1 MSDRWAT
8 RCDMR
13 RRLASAQA
21 ARADARRQ
29 MEHAERDMDA
39 ADAEYDDAESAL
51 AKFDEA
57 EATLR
62 RVHPSLFD
70 AWTRDDL
77 SANRLRDEERRL
89 VEGA

>member
-1 MSDRWAT
+1 MSTPWQT
-8 RCDMR
+8 RSALR
-13 RRLASAQA
+13 RRLVAAEA

-39 ADAEYDDAESAL
+39 ADADYDDAASAL
-51 AKFDEA
+51 AKLDEA

-70 AWTRDDL
+70 AWTRDL
-77 SANRLRDEERRL
+77 SANRLRDEERKL
-89 VEGA
+89 VEGV